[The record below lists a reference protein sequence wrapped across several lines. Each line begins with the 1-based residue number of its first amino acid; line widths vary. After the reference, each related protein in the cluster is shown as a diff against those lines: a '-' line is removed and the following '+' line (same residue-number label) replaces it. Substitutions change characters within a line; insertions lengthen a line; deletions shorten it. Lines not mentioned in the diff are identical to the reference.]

1 MIELMGVAIA
11 VAAALAVAG
20 IVAIIAVE
28 VGR

>member
-1 MIELMGVAIA
+1 MIQLMGVAIA

-28 VGR
+28 AGR